1 MKRSSL
7 PLLASL
13 LVLASCGKGNGTND
27 FAENE
32 FSEFSTWGRGLED
45 FGSPAGGGAGGG
57 TDTGMGGGSGGGT
70 AAYDGTWQG
79 TYTFT
84 AELTDYG
91 YTCSCTSDLTLGI
104 VQGSLQVGQG
114 GICNMDC
121 GINTRLQ
128 FNGSVGESGAG
139 AGAVEEA
146 TSFYFSTSWVG
157 TFSETSASGTFSDTV
172 STDQGAANVS
182 GSFSVAPL

>member
-1 MKRSSL
+1 MTRSSL
-7 PLLASL
+7 PILASL
-13 LVLASCGKGNGTND
+13 LVLGACGKGTGTSD
-27 FAENE
+27 FADAE
-32 FSEFSTWGRGLED
+32 FTEFETWGRGLED
-45 FGSPAGGGAGGG
+45 FGGGGGGGGA
-57 TDTGMGGGSGGGT
+57 TDSGMGGGSGGGT

-79 TYTFT
+79 TYSFT

-91 YTCSCTSDLTLGI
+91 YTCSCSSDLTLGI

-128 FNGSVGESGAG
+128 FNGSVGGSGAG

-157 TFSETSASGTFSDTV
+157 TFSETAASGTFSDTV